1 MLFFVIEDFHGSDR
15 KEIYRRFRDKG
26 RLKPD
31 ELVVHHSWIAGD
43 MSRCFMLV
51 EADDATVLQRWGHR
65 MGGSG
70 RVRDRSG
77 GQQQG
82 HGRGI
87 GYASLKGFGAR
98 RVPFPRQMTAIAST
112 SIR

>member
-26 RLKPD
+26 RLKPE

-51 EADDATVLQRWGHR
+51 EADDVTILQRWVVTLLKHRPHPPECRRAQLCLHARVTGRLGQCGGH
-65 MGGSG
+65 
-70 RVRDRSG
+70 
-77 GQQQG
+77 
-82 HGRGI
+82 HARGI
-87 GYASLKGFGAR
+87 E
-98 RVPFPRQMTAIAST
+98 
-112 SIR
+112 